1 MKMGLLMIGGEMSD
15 ILTTALQFAA
25 QGICVV
31 PVATDGSKRPG
42 IASWKEYQNR
52 RPTTDELIAWFSNS
66 QGVGVIC
73 GAVSG
78 NLEMLEL
85 EGRAVA
91 AKMHKEIKEI
101 AENSGLGDLWSR
113 LNDGYVET
121 TPSGGIHWLYR
132 IDGEVPGNTKL
143 SRRPGENGGVDVLA
157 ETRGEGGFVIVAPTA
172 GTCHPSG
179 GQWRILVGGPDTI
192 PTLTRDERDALH
204 DLFAIFDELPKA
216 DFIAEE
222 IARKSDGPVTP
233 GDDYNARVSWHQI
246 LEPLGWSSVY
256 TNREGVTAWRR
267 PGKSIGISA
276 TTNHAGTDKF
286 YCFSTST
293 IFDAG
298 SSYSKF
304 AAYALI
310 EHQGSF
316 SEAARSLRRLGYGAS
331 AEIPMTTLGEYNPSG
346 VQMHDE
352 EGNVIVDSSWIPK
365 FIESLDLEADV
376 EPTMLR
382 REDGNHILYAGKIN
396 AIFGESE
403 SGKTWVALE
412 AVRQELAKG
421 NRVFYIDFEDSA
433 RGIMN
438 RLKTLKTPPEALSG
452 FLYANPDTAYSPAI
466 SEALMATLAE
476 FEPSLIVVDGV
487 NAAMNLMGLDLE
499 KNKDATEFSQR
510 ILRPLRSFGSGI
522 LTIDHVTKSKDTRG
536 NYAIG
541 AQAKR
546 ADIDGVAISVSVE
559 QPFGRGIDGALALT
573 VTKDRPGFVRAICP
587 DAKTLGMANVKSS
600 NDTLTVS
607 ISGGSVAIPNRHQK
621 MEMVADLLCRH
632 GSQLGRRE
640 ISELLRKEGQGIG
653 NEELVDVIDA
663 LVMKGSVSYRKDGRK
678 FLYGFRAPYL
688 ASDVNVFEPVDNLGS
703 E

>member
-1 MKMGLLMIGGEMSD
+1 MSE
-15 ILTTALQFAA
+15 ILTTALRFASL
-25 QGICVV
+25 GICTV

-42 IASWKEYQNR
+42 IASWKEFQER
-52 RPTTDELIAWFSNS
+52 RPTPDELLAWFSTAE
-66 QGVGVIC
+66 GVGVIC
-73 GAVSG
+73 GKVSG

-91 AKMHKEIKEI
+91 AKMHKDIKEI
-101 AENSGLGDLWSR
+101 AENSGLGNLWAK
-113 LNDGYVET
+113 LNSGYVET

-143 SRRPGENGGVDVLA
+143 ARRPGENGGVDVLA

-179 GQWRILVGGPDTI
+179 GEWRMLVGSPDTI
-192 PTLTRDERDALH
+192 PTLTRAERDALH
-204 DLFAIFDELPKA
+204 NLFSIFDELPTA
-216 DFIAEE
+216 DYIAEE
-222 IARKSDGPVTP
+222 IATKTDGPATP

-246 LEPLGWSSVY
+246 LEPLGWTPVY

-293 IFDAG
+293 IFDGG

-310 EHQGSF
+310 EHGGDF
-316 SEAARSLRRLGYGAS
+316 REAARSLRRLGYGGSQELA
-331 AEIPMTTLGEYNPSG
+331 TLAPGDYNPSG

-365 FIESLDLEADV
+365 VIESLDLESDV
-376 EPTMLR
+376 EPSMLK
-382 REDGNHILYAGKIN
+382 REDGHHILYPGKIN

-412 AVRQELAKG
+412 AVRQELARG

-438 RLKTLKTPPEALSG
+438 RLKTMKTPQQAFSR
-452 FLYANPDTAYSPAI
+452 FLYANPDTAYTPAI
-466 SEALMATLAE
+466 SEAIQATLAE
-476 FEPSLIVVDGV
+476 FEPTLIVVDGV

-559 QPFGRGIDGALALT
+559 QPFGRGTDGALALT

-587 DAKTLGMANVKSS
+587 DAKTLGIANIKSLP
-600 NDTLTVS
+600 DGTLKLS
-607 ISGGSVAIPNRHQK
+607 ISGGTVQISNAEQRMEQVSLFLASHGYEMNFNEIRKRLKDEGSGMGSDLVRQALDGLVARGSVALRQVGQKNLYSHRSAFLATDVSAWEPN
-621 MEMVADLLCRH
+621 L
-632 GSQLGRRE
+632 
-640 ISELLRKEGQGIG
+640 
-653 NEELVDVIDA
+653 
-663 LVMKGSVSYRKDGRK
+663 
-678 FLYGFRAPYL
+678 
-688 ASDVNVFEPVDNLGS
+688 
-703 E
+703 

>member
-1 MKMGLLMIGGEMSD
+1 MSE
-15 ILTTALQFAA
+15 ILTRALQFASH
-25 QGICVV
+25 GICTV
-31 PVATDGSKRPG
+31 PVAIDGSKRPG

-52 RPTTDELIAWFSNS
+52 LPSTDELMTWFQSA

-73 GAVSG
+73 GKVSG

-101 AENSGLGDLWSR
+101 AENSGLGELWAK
-113 LNDGYVET
+113 LNSGYVET

-132 IDGEVPGNTKL
+132 IDGDVPGNTKL
-143 SRRPGENGGVDVLA
+143 ARRPGENGGVDVFA
-157 ETRGEGGFVIVAPTA
+157 ETRGEGGFVIVAPTG

-179 GQWRILVGGPDTI
+179 GEWRILVGGPDTI
-192 PTLTRDERDALH
+192 PTLTREERDSLH
-204 DLFAIFDELPKA
+204 NLFSMFDELPKA
-216 DFIAEE
+216 DYIAEE
-222 IARKSDGPVTP
+222 ISAKTDGPLTP
-233 GDDYNARVSWHQI
+233 GDDYNQRVTWRQI
-246 LEPLGWSSVY
+246 LEPLGWTVVY

-286 YCFSTST
+286 YCFTTSS
-293 IFDAG
+293 IFEAET
-298 SSYSKF
+298 SYSKF

-310 EHQGSF
+310 EHAGDFRQ
-316 SEAARSLRRLGYGAS
+316 AARALRSLGYGGQSELTPLQAL
-331 AEIPMTTLGEYNPSG
+331 PPVGGDYNPSG

-365 FIESLDLEADV
+365 LIESLDLESDT
-376 EPTMLR
+376 EPEMLK
-382 REDGNHILYAGKIN
+382 REDGHSILYPGKIN

-412 AVRQELAKG
+412 AVRQELVRG
-421 NRVFYIDFEDSA
+421 NWVMYIDFEDSA

-438 RLKTLKTPPEALSG
+438 RLKTLKTPQEGFSR
-452 FLYANPDTAYSPAI
+452 FLYANPDSAYTPAI
-466 SEALMATLAE
+466 SEALLATLSE
-476 FEPSLIVVDGV
+476 FKPSLVVVDGV

-510 ILRPLRSFGSGI
+510 ILRPLRTFGSGI

-559 QPFGRGIDGALALT
+559 QPFGRGTDGALALT

-587 DAKTLGMANVKSS
+587 DAKSLGIANIKSLPDGTLKLSITGG
-600 NDTLTVS
+600 TVR
-607 ISGGSVAIPNRHQK
+607 ITTREQK
-621 MEMVADLLCRH
+621 MEIVSELLSRH
-632 GSQLGRRE
+632 GYEMGRNQIAE
-640 ISELLRKEGQGIG
+640 QLRKEGHSIG
-653 NEELVDVIDA
+653 NDELKHVIDGLLSA
-663 LVMKGSVSYRKDGRK
+663 GAIDYRRDGQK
-678 FLYGFRAPYL
+678 YLYGHKSTFL
-688 ASDVNVFEPVDNLGS
+688 SHDVSVWNPS
-703 E
+703 A

>member
-1 MKMGLLMIGGEMSD
+1 MSEV
-15 ILTTALQFAA
+15 LTRALQFAA
-25 QGICVV
+25 QGICAV

-42 IASWKEYQNR
+42 IASWKEYQTR
-52 RPTTDELIAWFSNS
+52 RPTSEELMTWFSSS

-101 AENSGLGDLWSR
+101 AENSGLGDLWAK
-113 LNDGYVET
+113 LNQGYVET

-143 SRRPGENGGVDVLA
+143 ARRPGENGGVDVLA
-157 ETRGEGGFVIVAPTA
+157 ETRGEGGFVIVAPTG

-179 GQWRILVGGPDTI
+179 GEWQILVGGPDTI

-204 DLFAIFDELPKA
+204 DLFSIFDELPKA

-222 IARKSDGPVTP
+222 ITAKPDGPLTP
-233 GDDYNARVSWHQI
+233 GDDYNQRVSWHQI
-246 LEPLGWSSVY
+246 LEPLGWTVVY

-286 YCFSTST
+286 YCFTTSS
-293 IFDAG
+293 IFEAQT
-298 SSYSKF
+298 SYSKF

-310 EHQGSF
+310 EHAGDF
-316 SEAARSLRRLGYGAS
+316 RAAAKALRSLGYGDNR
-331 AEIPMTTLGEYNPSG
+331 ELGTLPPVGGDYHPSG

-352 EGNVIVDSSWIPK
+352 EGNVIADSSWIPRI
-365 FIESLDLEADV
+365 IESLDLESDT

-382 REDGNHILYAGKIN
+382 REDGNLILYPGKIN

-433 RGIMN
+433 RGILN
-438 RLKTLKTPPEALSG
+438 RLKVMKTPQDAFSC
-452 FLYANPDTAYSPAI
+452 FFYANPDSPYTPAI
-466 SEALMATLAE
+466 SESLLANLSE

-499 KNKDATEFSQR
+499 KNKDATEFSQK
-510 ILRPLRSFGSGI
+510 ILRPLRSFGAGI

-559 QPFGRGIDGALALT
+559 QPFGRGTDGALALT

-587 DAKTLGMANVKSS
+587 DAKTLGMANIKSLEDGS
-600 NDTLTVS
+600 LAIS
-607 ISGGSVAIPNRHQK
+607 ISGGTVRITTKEQK
-621 MEMVADLLCRH
+621 MEMVSEFLRRH
-632 GSQLGRRE
+632 GYEMGRNE
-640 ISELLRKEGQGIG
+640 IVEGLRKEGLAIG
-653 NEELVDVIDA
+653 NIEIKQVIDA
-663 LVMKGSVSYRKDGRK
+663 LVMAGSVSYRKTGQK
-678 FLYGFRAPYL
+678 YLYGHLQDFI
-688 ASDVNVFEPVDNLGS
+688 SVDVSAWTPDA
-703 E
+703 